1 MSPKSSQSSD
11 QIIELT
17 SLIETAKILNSSLDY
32 KFILNHVMLASMGKL
47 GVSKSAAVVD
57 PKLFSAKE
65 TGFIKIAKGILL
77 DDSTLSELFSLD
89 LEGSIGAAA
98 VHDSIGMKLINAG
111 VSRIFAVRTSQH
123 LLGYLFVGR
132 KFLRGPQSSE
142 GGELVATE
150 IEFVSTLCNIAAAAI
165 ENASVFQQYKDSN
178 FELQRRLQELQT
190 LFELSKEFNLL
201 IDEARAVRTLE
212 FAIMGQAGARKFAIC
227 LLERIPSGLR
237 EPKSRIV
244 VNRLPG
250 IEEFN
255 FSQESFGQALCSS
268 DQPARLSEFM
278 EKFPSVRRLMDIGA
292 EAVIPFQLQGDAR
305 GLLVLGERIS
315 RTSYSDS
322 EINFLSSLCNLA
334 AMAIDNARLFE
345 ESLAKQRLE
354 EELNLAHTIQEN
366 LLPRKMPEFAGC
378 DVRTFHIPTKQVGG
392 DYFDVIK
399 LDENLLCVAIADVS
413 GKGFPAALLMA
424 NLQSAFHA
432 LITTGTGLVEI
443 CARLNNI
450 VYDNTDFDKFITF
463 FAAIYDSR
471 EGTLSYVNA
480 GHNYPFLM
488 KCGGEVIRLD
498 KGGLILGVMKDVRY
512 ETGEEEIENGDVLYL
527 FTDGVNEALN
537 SKAEQFTEEKLEK
550 VLIMNSTST
559 AEEILETVKDEIA
572 SFVEGAPQ
580 SDDITQVCV
589 KFL

>member
-1 MSPKSSQSSD
+1 MSPKPDQSSD

-32 KFILNHVMLASMGKL
+32 KFILNHIMLASMGKL

-65 TGFIKIAKGILL
+65 SGFIKIAKGISL
-77 DDSTLSELFSLD
+77 DDAILSQLFSLD
-89 LEGSIGAAA
+89 LEGSIEAAA
-98 VHDSIGMKLINAG
+98 VHDSIGMKLVDAG
-111 VSRIFAVRTSQH
+111 ANRIFAVRTSQH
-123 LLGYLFVGR
+123 LLGYLFVG
-132 KFLRGPQSSE
+132 KKLLPGPQPSE
-142 GGELVATE
+142 GGQLIPTE

-178 FELQRRLQELQT
+178 FELQRRVQELQT

-212 FAIMGQAGARKFAIC
+212 FAVMGQTGARKFAIC
-227 LLERIPSGLR
+227 LLRDS
-237 EPKSRIV
+237 KAKIV

-250 IEEFN
+250 IDKSD
-255 FSQESFGQALCSS
+255 FSQGSLGQALCSS
-268 DQPARLSEFM
+268 DQPARLSEFAQ
-278 EKFPSVRRLMDIGA
+278 KFPAAGQLINIGA
-292 EAVIPFQLQGDAR
+292 EVVIPIPLQGDAH
-305 GLLVLGERIS
+305 GILVLGERVS
-315 RTSYSDS
+315 RTGYSDS
-322 EINFLSSLCNLA
+322 EVNFLSSLCNLA

-354 EELNLAHTIQEN
+354 EELSLAHTIQEN

-399 LDENLLCVAIADVS
+399 LGENLLCLAIADVS

-432 LITTGTGLVEI
+432 LISAGTRLVEI
-443 CARLNNI
+443 CERLNNI
-450 VYDNTDFDKFITF
+450 VYENTDFDKFITF

-471 EGTLSYVNA
+471 DGTLLYVNA
-480 GHNYPFLM
+480 GHNYPFLI
-488 KCGGEVIRLD
+488 KSGGGVVRLD
-498 KGGLILGVMKDVRY
+498 KGGLMLGVLTDVKY
-512 ETGEEEIENGDVLYL
+512 ETGEEKIGDGDALYL

-550 VLIMNSTST
+550 VLTMNSTKT
-559 AEEILETVKDEIA
+559 AAEILETVNNEIA
-572 SFVEGAPQ
+572 SFVDGAAQ
-580 SDDITQVCV
+580 SDDITQLCV
-589 KFL
+589 KFS

>member
-1 MSPKSSQSSD
+1 MSKKSNQSSD

-32 KFILNHVMLASMGKL
+32 KFILNHIMLASMGKL
-47 GVSKSAAVVD
+47 GVSKCATAVD
-57 PKLFSAKE
+57 PKLFSIKG
-65 TGFIKIAKGILL
+65 TGFIKIAKGISI
-77 DDSTLSELFSLD
+77 DDPTLSELFGLD
-89 LEGSIGAAA
+89 LEGSVEVAAI
-98 VHDSIGMKLINAG
+98 HSSIRAKLIDAG
-111 VSRIFAVRTSQH
+111 VNRIFAMRTAQH

-132 KFLRGPQSSE
+132 KLLMGPRSTE

-178 FELQRRLQELQT
+178 FELQQRLQELQT

-201 IDEARAVRTLE
+201 IEEARAVRTLE
-212 FAIMGQAGARKFAIC
+212 FAVMGQSGARKFAIC
-227 LLERIPSGLR
+227 LLHES
-237 EPKSRIV
+237 KAKIV

-250 IEEFN
+250 IEK
-255 FSQESFGQALCSS
+255 FSFSEESFGKALCSS
-268 DQPARLSEFM
+268 DQPARLSEM
-278 EKFPSVRRLMDIGA
+278 LEKFPSVKQLMNIGA
-292 EAVIPFQLQGDAR
+292 EVVIPFQLQGNDR
-305 GLLVLGERIS
+305 GMLTLGERMS
-315 RTSYSDS
+315 KASYTDS

-366 LLPRKMPEFAGC
+366 LLPRRMPEFVGC
-378 DVRTFHIPTKQVGG
+378 DVKTFHIPTKQVGG

-399 LDENLLCVAIADVS
+399 LSENLLCVAIADVS

-432 LITTGTGLVEI
+432 LISTGMELVEI
-443 CARLNNI
+443 CAGLNDI
-450 VYDNTDFDKFITF
+450 VYENTDFDKFITF
-463 FAAIYDSR
+463 FAAIYNSKD
-471 EGTLSYVNA
+471 GTLLYVNA

-488 KCGGEVIRLD
+488 KSGGRVIRLD
-498 KGGLILGVMKDVRY
+498 RGGLMLGVMKDVKY
-512 ETGEEEIENGDVLYL
+512 ETGEEKIESGDVLYL

-537 SKAEQFTEEKLEK
+537 PKAEQFTEEKLEEI
-550 VLIMNSTST
+550 LIMNSACAAS
-559 AEEILETVKDEIA
+559 EILETVKNGMA
-572 SFVEGAPQ
+572 SFVGEAPQ